1 MTIKFYNGDVYNIG
15 QTING
20 INKFIFIEGK
30 WHYYSEE
37 IMREYEYAQADL
49 TKLIYDDKING
60 WDEVKFL
67 GNIFSYIVK

>member
-1 MTIKFYNGDVYNIG
+1 MIKFYNGDVYDIG

-37 IMREYEYAQADL
+37 IMREYEYDQEGL
-49 TKLIYDDKING
+49 SQTILLNEWGEII
-60 WDEVKFL
+60 FL